1 MWNLHGPACVYLCTA
16 TAPALRAF
24 ALARDGVVTAAE
36 AGEHGLSRGA
46 IGRRVNSGEWVR
58 ASSGVYRLAD
68 HPVTARTRTRLATLQ
83 VSADA
88 VLSGLAAAWW
98 HGLVTTRPAT
108 TTVTA
113 SRSRHG
119 SPVKGT
125 LVVRRNLDESDVVVE
140 KGLTVTAVPLSVLEG
155 AIEGKIDVLDR
166 AVQDKKVTVDA
177 LVQTYQRRRRC
188 RGAHEMAKMLALLG
202 SGARSVAERS
212 PDGPHR
218 VRDSYWKPA
227 RIPHSADT
235 GPTPTGRDPWR

>member
-1 MWNLHGPACVYLCTA
+1 MA

-36 AGEHGLSRGA
+36 AGEHGL
-46 IGRRVNSGEWVR
+46 
-58 ASSGVYRLAD
+58 
-68 HPVTARTRTRLATLQ
+68 
-83 VSADA
+83 
-88 VLSGLAAAWW
+88 
-98 HGLVTTRPAT
+98 VTTRPAT

-113 SRSRHG
+113 SRSWHG

-125 LVVRRNLDESDVVVE
+125 LVVRRNLDESDIVVE
-140 KGLTVTAVPLSVLEG
+140 KGLTVTTVPLSVLEG

-166 AVQDKKVTVDA
+166 ALQDKRVTVDA

-212 PDGPHR
+212 PDSPHR

-227 RIPHSADT
+227 RIPHSADA